1 MSTFCVADE
10 NKKALTDK
18 TAANVA
24 FFVLNNALFNI
35 STLSYERCRV
45 RVDDEYE
52 EKRDSR

>member
-52 EKRDSR
+52 KKT